1 MGGSIRGRKRVV
13 QTGVRSIIHNGQ
25 CATCRP
31 DGCKPKRKEMF
42 LVDVKGLYRRN
53 PWLVKRK
60 DSRANLFF
68 VLAYVPTSEPN
79 QFFVMAQAQADKF
92 IDDELR
98 RFEATR
104 QLSSNRD

>member
-1 MGGSIRGRKRVV
+1 MDNAPLADLMVV
-13 QTGVRSIIHNGQ
+13 S
-25 CATCRP
+25 
-31 DGCKPKRKEMF
+31 PKRKEMF